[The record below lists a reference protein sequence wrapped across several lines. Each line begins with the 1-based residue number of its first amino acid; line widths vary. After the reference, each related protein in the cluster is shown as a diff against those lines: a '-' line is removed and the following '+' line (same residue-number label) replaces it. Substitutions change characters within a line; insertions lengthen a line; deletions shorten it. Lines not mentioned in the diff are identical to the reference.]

1 MGMLYLLHI
10 VCLVTQMLFNIAV
23 IFSGDKALSQILE
36 DARKVAERCTDP
48 ADRDRILK
56 TVSDIDSMKN
66 ALSELRVQG
75 KVSICKLQYLFSTI
89 FDRNSTFDLIHC
101 TISIFS

>member
-1 MGMLYLLHI
+1 MVSCPRSFKHLLSPFWKPENFN
-10 VCLVTQMLFNIAV
+10 LFEI
-23 IFSGDKALSQILE
+23 GDKALSQILE

-56 TVSDIDSMKN
+56 TVGDIDSMKN

-75 KVSICKLQYLFSTI
+75 KV
-89 FDRNSTFDLIHC
+89 R
-101 TISIFS
+101 